1 MIPAHSTRC
10 LEFTVFTRHDFTA
23 YEPSSSLQQGMT
35 SQHGTTS
42 PVYTS
47 HCQYIHPTDDA
58 KCDMDKNTLL
68 LSVHN
73 LLDSLMYMYDKYWQ
87 CAVHKMKQKHSVS
100 HNNNTIIHII
110 FTHYS
115 ILIQNLSIVTVI
127 LNTSVT

>member
-1 MIPAHSTRC
+1 
-10 LEFTVFTRHDFTA
+10 
-23 YEPSSSLQQGMT
+23 
-35 SQHGTTS
+35 
-42 PVYTS
+42 
-47 HCQYIHPTDDA
+47 
-58 KCDMDKNTLL
+58 MDKNTLL

-100 HNNNTIIHII
+100 HNSNTICYII

-127 LNTSVT
+127 TQV